1 MWELLE
7 QQPSADVTIED
18 TGQQFDSGSGGVDDQ
33 AGDSGGDSDD

>member
-18 TGQQFDSGSGGVDDQ
+18 TGGQFDTPSGGVDDQ
-33 AGDSGGDSDD
+33 SSGGGDDE